1 MIPNAVLRQRITVEP
16 YLGESAYGPTYG
28 TAVRGIPARVV
39 GKRRAV
45 RKVDGTDVIS
55 TASISVRPTIDVPVE
70 SRVTIP
76 HPVTGA
82 DEIFEVLDVLI
93 AQGLTRPDHLEVLVG

>member
-1 MIPNAVLRQRITVEP
+1 MIPTAALRQRITVEP
-16 YLGESAYGPTYG
+16 FLGESAYGPTYG
-28 TAVRGIPARVV
+28 TAQRDIPARVV

-45 RKVDGTDVIS
+45 RKTDGTDVIS

-70 SRVTIP
+70 SRVTCA

-82 DEIFEVLDVLI
+82 DETFEVLDVLV
-93 AQGLTRPDHLEVLVG
+93 AQGLTRPDHLEMLVG